1 MMSLTNVTLLITNC
15 VRPGLCN
22 VYWIPIHTR
31 IKPEEACCSSDAQES
46 PSYSEVQFFRAS
58 PDVSFFKHSELLVRS
73 YFMTP
78 KKKKKKKNLIWIKWS
93 WKYIFFW
100 NISPEWIELISFVDI
115 NMWEAGVSTEGTQ
128 YSVGSTSFYSCWWY
142 ESDDV
147 LSERQANSDT

>member
-1 MMSLTNVTLLITNC
+1 MMLLTNVTLLITNC

-46 PSYSEVQFFRAS
+46 PSYSEVQFLRAS

-78 KKKKKKKNLIWIKWS
+78 KKKKKKKLNLNKVILEIYFFLKHIS
-93 WKYIFFW
+93 WMNRTHQFCRHKHVGGRRINWRHTIFSGFYIFLQLLVVW
-100 NISPEWIELISFVDI
+100 K
-115 NMWEAGVSTEGTQ
+115 
-128 YSVGSTSFYSCWWY
+128 WWRVVWAP
-142 ESDDV
+142 S
-147 LSERQANSDT
+147 

>member
-1 MMSLTNVTLLITNC
+1 MMLLTNVTLLITNC

-46 PSYSEVQFFRAS
+46 PSYSEVQFLRAS

-78 KKKKKKKNLIWIKWS
+78 KKKKKKKLNLNKVILEIYFFLKHIS
-93 WKYIFFW
+93 WMNRTHQFCRH
-100 NISPEWIELISFVDI
+100 IS
-115 NMWEAGVSTEGTQ
+115 VSTEGTQ